1 MKSRIA
7 AAGTTVYG
15 ADRQTMGSIQRVM
28 IDKPSGKACYAV
40 VSFGGFLGIGDDN
53 YPFSGNR

>member
-7 AAGTTVYG
+7 AAGTAVYG

-40 VSFGGFLGIGDDN
+40 VSFGGFLGIGD
-53 YPFSGNR
+53 PFSGNR